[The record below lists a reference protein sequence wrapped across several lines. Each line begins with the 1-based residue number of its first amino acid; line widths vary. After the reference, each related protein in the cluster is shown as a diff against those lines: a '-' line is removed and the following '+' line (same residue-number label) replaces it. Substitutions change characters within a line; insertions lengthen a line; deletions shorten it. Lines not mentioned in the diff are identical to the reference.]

1 MRLTTLNTESMGIM
15 FLVQLIIRSS
25 LMCQGHSN
33 ILVECKT
40 INQEHKRVLAITQTP
55 FLPLRILNKT
65 KTPWA
70 LEFLLELKVH
80 RRLLKEVQLNP
91 PVLLQDQQ
99 LLELQQA
106 RNFTMLTTSAIIIP
120 LLRQVQELHLLNAIQ
135 CRVKLYLASKIFHL
149 IIRLLLITNLQ
160 ELLQQ
165 NKMLISLQQ
174 QCL

>member
-1 MRLTTLNTESMGIM
+1 MRLTTLNTESMEIM
-15 FLVQLIIRSS
+15 FLVQLIIRLS

-33 ILVECKT
+33 ILEECRT
-40 INQEHKRVLAITQTP
+40 INQEHKRVLTITQTP
-55 FLPLRILNKT
+55 FPLLRILNKT

-91 PVLLQDQQ
+91 PVLIQDRQ

-106 RNFTMLTTSAIIIP
+106 RNFTMLTTLAITIP

-135 CRVKLYLASKIFHL
+135 CRAKLCLASKIFHL
-149 IIRLLLITNLQ
+149 IIRLL
-160 ELLQQ
+160 
-165 NKMLISLQQ
+165 
-174 QCL
+174 